1 MDKNPYL
8 STEVGPMMRNVRERI
23 CKELDLSDPE
33 IMELLVAEQI
43 ISPDLKITDVYEKV
57 LWPWVQENN

>member
-1 MDKNPYL
+1 MEKNPY
-8 STEVGPMMRNVRERI
+8 SSAEVGPLMRNVRERI

-43 ISPDLKITDVYEKV
+43 IAPELKITDVYEKV
-57 LWPWVQENN
+57 LWTWI